1 MSDLVIGSGPAGVSV
16 ARALLARGR
25 TVTMLDAGGEPGPGV
40 TDRVQQMSRTRAE
53 DWTAEARTAWME
65 PQFQAP
71 EGEVWRYGTG
81 YALASPA
88 RILAEGA
95 DWFALRASRAAGG
108 LSNVWGA
115 AVLPYRQADID
126 DWPITTDDL
135 APHYRA
141 VAEIMPVSGQKDGLQ
156 NLFPACDM
164 TGRTPIPPT
173 AQAEMLLARSRQK
186 AKALQGA
193 GMHVGL
199 ARQAVGSGCQTCGL
213 CLHGCPWSLIWS
225 ARQTRA
231 VLQAEPGFTYRA
243 DHVVRQVREEGDEV
257 VVTLA
262 DGSDVRG
269 SRVFLAT
276 GVLESARI
284 LLASPGMRGKELV
297 LKDSQQAFLPMLHRW
312 RAPRRPDV
320 LPYQTLP
327 QLFAELDDPTVSRQL
342 VHAQIYTWNEY
353 YARDLKQN
361 YGRLIPGSGPLLE
374 ALARRLIVAQV
385 FLHSDHSHEIALRL
399 AEDGRLR
406 PELNENPATAETMR
420 AALARYGRALRGLGL
435 TSLSFAARFGAP
447 GASFHVGGDLPMS
460 DDPGSGESDVLGRP
474 HGATRIHV
482 VDASVLPTIP
492 ATTITFSVMANAHR
506 IGTLAPGV

>member
-1 MSDLVIGSGPAGVSV
+1 
-16 ARALLARGR
+16 
-25 TVTMLDAGGEPGPGV
+25 MLDAGGTPEPGI
-40 TDRVQQMSRTRAE
+40 TDRVQQMSQTRAE
-53 DWTAEARTAWME
+53 NWNAEARTAWME

-71 EGEVWRYGTG
+71 QGEVWRYGTG
-81 YALASPA
+81 YALSPPA
-88 RILAEGA
+88 HTLAEGA
-95 DWFALRASRAAGG
+95 EWFALRASRAAGG

-115 AVLPYRQADID
+115 AVLPYRQADIE
-126 DWPITTDDL
+126 DWPITADDL
-135 APHYRA
+135 APHYKA
-141 VAEIMPVSGQKDGLQ
+141 VAEIMPVSGQKDELQ

-164 TGRTPIPPT
+164 TGRTPVPPT
-173 AQAEMLLARSRQK
+173 AQAETLLARSKQK

-199 ARQAVGSGCQTCGL
+199 ARQAVGPGCQTCGL

-225 ARQTRA
+225 ARQTCMA
-231 VLQAEPGFTYRA
+231 LQAEPGFTYRA

-257 VVTLA
+257 VVTLE
-262 DGSDVRG
+262 DGSDIRG
-269 SRVFLAT
+269 GRVFLAA

-284 LLASPGMRGKELV
+284 LLASPGLQGKTLT
-297 LKDSQQAFLPMLHRW
+297 LKDSQQAFLPMLHHW
-312 RAPRRPDV
+312 RAPRWPDV

-327 QLFAELDDPTVSRQL
+327 QLFAELDDPSVSRQL
-342 VHAQIYTWNEY
+342 IHAQVYTWNEY

-361 YGRLIPGSGPLLE
+361 YGRRLPGSGPLLE

-385 FLHSDHSHEIALRL
+385 FLHSDHSHEIALHL
-399 AEDGRLR
+399 SEDGRLR
-406 PELNENPATAETMR
+406 PELIKNLRTEGTMR
-420 AALARYGRALRGLGL
+420 AALARYGRALRVLGL

-460 DDPGSGESDVLGRP
+460 DDPSPGESDVLGRP

-506 IGTLAPGV
+506 IGTLAP